1 MREMFEHR
9 AGRIYLS
16 MLLLS
21 IIGMIGV
28 IFSGVLEQKVL
39 VFGFITLPLLVG
51 IVFVLVWLAAYLVYF
66 FKFWPYR

>member
-1 MREMFEHR
+1 MREMLEHTP
-9 AGRIYLS
+9 GKIYLS
-16 MLLLS
+16 VLLLS

-28 IFSGVLEQKVL
+28 IMSGLMGQSVL

-51 IVFVLVWLAAYLVYF
+51 IIFVLVWLVAYLIYY